1 MPSSR
6 PGSLFPLYL
15 AVFVAVLGFSLIAP
29 FFPGFVMDMGA
40 SYFMLG
46 IIVSVYGA
54 VQLLT
59 QIPIGRLSDRTGRR
73 KIMLLGLTSF
83 TLMPLLYIWATGP
96 FSLLFI
102 RALGGLGASAV
113 WPIAMALIV
122 DRADAGGRGEAMG
135 WYNASF
141 FSALALGPWI
151 GGVLYDWSGPK
162 APFLLWALLGA
173 VSFFVVLLRVAE
185 PEKIKLQIGDIPSRR
200 EGDLIC
206 TGYRMTF
213 LACSAVVLWSG
224 IVGGFNFTM
233 LPGYAAGL
241 GLKAADVGMIYLVY
255 GSSTALFNIYFGRQA
270 DRGGRK
276 RLIFAG
282 CLAGAVGF
290 ALLPMAGGLAQAA
303 LLFALLGMG
312 LGMAGPAAAALI
324 ADTTSAARRGEVY
337 GIFNTARM
345 AGVVIGPLIAGFAAD
360 RHGIGGAVYAFIIL
374 AAAITLAS
382 LTIQES
388 KGKTI
393 EMVINKKN

>member
-1 MPSSR
+1 MPSR

-29 FFPGFVMDMGA
+29 FFPQFVMGLGA
-40 SYFMLG
+40 SYSWLG

-59 QIPIGRLSDRTGRR
+59 QIPMGRLSDRTGRR
-73 KIMLLGLTSF
+73 KIMLFGLASF
-83 TLMPLLYIWATGP
+83 SLMPLLYIWADSTS
-96 FSLLFI
+96 SLLLI

-122 DRADAGGRGEAMG
+122 DQADAAGRGEAMG

-141 FSALALGPWI
+141 FSALALGPWM
-151 GGVLYDWSGPK
+151 GGVLYDCFGQN
-162 APFLLWALLGA
+162 APFLLWAILGA
-173 VSFFVVLLRVAE
+173 SSFLVVLFLVAE
-185 PEKIKLQIGDIPSRR
+185 PEKIKLKIGETPARR
-200 EGDLIC
+200 EGSLIS

-213 LACSAVVLWSG
+213 LSCSSVVLWSG

-241 GLKAADVGMIYLVY
+241 GLSAADIGMIYLAY

-276 RLIFAG
+276 RLIFIG
-282 CLAGAVGF
+282 CLAGATGF
-290 ALLPMAGGLAQAA
+290 ALLPLVGGLVQAA
-303 LLFALLGMG
+303 FLFSLLGMG

-324 ADTTSAARRGEVY
+324 ADTTSPSRRGEVY

-345 AGVVIGPLIAGFAAD
+345 AGVVIGPLIAGFTAD
-360 RHGIGGAVYAFIIL
+360 MHGINGAVYAFIVL

-382 LTIQES
+382 LAIKEA
-388 KGKTI
+388 GADF
-393 EMVINKKN
+393 N

>member
-1 MPSSR
+1 MPSR
-6 PGSLFPLYL
+6 PGSLLPLYL

-29 FFPGFVMDMGA
+29 FFPQFVMGLGA
-40 SYFMLG
+40 SYSWLG

-59 QIPIGRLSDRTGRR
+59 QIPMGRLSDRTGRR
-73 KIMLLGLTSF
+73 KIMLFGLASF
-83 TLMPLLYIWATGP
+83 SLMPLLYIWADSTS
-96 FSLLFI
+96 SLLLI

-122 DRADAGGRGEAMG
+122 DQADSAGRGEAMG

-141 FSALALGPWI
+141 FSALALGPWM
-151 GGVLYDWSGPK
+151 GGVLYDWFGQN
-162 APFLLWALLGA
+162 APFLLWAILGA
-173 VSFFVVLLRVAE
+173 ASFLVVLFRVAE
-185 PEKIKLQIGDIPSRR
+185 PEKIKLKIGEAPARR
-200 EGDLIC
+200 EGALIS
-206 TGYRMTF
+206 TGYTVTF
-213 LACSAVVLWSG
+213 LSCSSVVLWSG

-233 LPGYAAGL
+233 LPGYAASL
-241 GLKAADVGMIYLVY
+241 GLKAADIGMIYLAY

-276 RLIFAG
+276 RLIFIG
-282 CLAGAVGF
+282 CLAGAAGF
-290 ALLPMAGGLAQAA
+290 ALLPLVEGLVQAA
-303 LLFALLGMG
+303 FLFSLLGMG

-324 ADTTSAARRGEVY
+324 ADTTSPSRRGEVY

-360 RHGIGGAVYAFIIL
+360 MHGINGAVYAFIVL

-382 LTIQES
+382 LTIREA
-388 KGKTI
+388 GADF
-393 EMVINKKN
+393 N